1 MKKFVKTISVLLI
14 SLMVLSTC
22 AVAETNII
30 LWHSMSEEAGVLM
43 DEFVREFNET
53 AGKEA
58 GIHVEAV
65 FQGKYSD
72 ATTKMNSIL
81 AAGQYDTL
89 PDVMQIDATGKV
101 AYASAETA
109 YTVDDALKDHPE
121 ADLSAMLAPA
131 LSNWNLAGTQLGLPF
146 ATSTTLLYYN
156 KTILDA
162 VGVTAPKTLADIGT
176 LSGVLPEKNA
186 DGQKLTIYAA
196 LPNTPTLANWLG
208 QLGSDLVD
216 GHNGTETTATQLAC
230 VENGALLTFLTEWKA
245 LYESGSLDNSSGSTD
260 AFVAGQQAIMT
271 SSSSNTASLLQKIGG
286 RFELGAAY
294 YPKVTA
300 DASAGATVSGSCLV
314 MFGMDEARR
323 AAAWAFVTWLTGAD
337 VQARLAAGTG
347 YLPSNTQ
354 AAESADWHALIEE
367 YPQYDVGLSQL
378 MDTPDTM
385 RSVTVGP
392 SADFYYA
399 IQNDVSDMLE
409 EDMSPEETVEL
420 MEEDL
425 NGLLEQYLRANP

>member
-1 MKKFVKTISVLLI
+1 MKTMKSALL
-14 SLMVLSTC
+14 LL
-22 AVAETNII
+22 ALLALLAAHAAAETNIT

-58 GIHVEAV
+58 GIHVDAV

-81 AAGQYDTL
+81 AAGQTDTL

-109 YTVDDALKDHPE
+109 YTVDQALADHPE

-131 LSNWNLAGTQLGLPF
+131 MANWNLAGRQLGLPF

-156 KTILDA
+156 KTLLDA
-162 VGVTAPKTLADIGT
+162 AGAAAPATLADIGA
-176 LSGVLPEKNA
+176 LSGLLPKTNG
-186 DGQKLTIYAA
+186 DGQELTIYAA
-196 LPNTPTLANWLG
+196 LPNTPTLCNWLG

-216 GHNGTETTATQLAC
+216 GHNGTEATATKLAC
-230 VENGALLTFLTEWKA
+230 VENGALLTFLNEWKA
-245 LYESGSLDNSSGSTD
+245 LYASGALNNSAGSTD

-271 SSSSNTASLLQKIGG
+271 SSSSNTASLLSKIGG

-294 YPKVTA
+294 YPRVNA
-300 DASAGATVSGSCLV
+300 EASAGATVSGSCLV
-314 MFGMDEARR
+314 MFGEDGAKRE
-323 AAAWAFVTWLTGAD
+323 AAWTFVTWMTGAD

-347 YLPSNTQ
+347 YLPGNTL
-354 AAESADWHALIEE
+354 AAESEAWQALIAE
-367 YPQYDVGLSQL
+367 YPQYDIGLRQL
-378 MDTPDTM
+378 METPEAM

-399 IQNDVSDMLE
+399 IQNDISDMLE
-409 EDMSPEETVEL
+409 EDLSPEEAAEL

>member
-1 MKKFVKTISVLLI
+1 MKTMKSALL
-14 SLMVLSTC
+14 LL
-22 AVAETNII
+22 ALLALLAAHAAAETNIT

-58 GIHVEAV
+58 GIHVDAV

-81 AAGQYDTL
+81 AAGQTDTL

-101 AYASAETA
+101 PYASAETA
-109 YTVDDALKDHPE
+109 YTVDQALADHPE

-131 LSNWNLAGTQLGLPF
+131 MANWNLAGRQLGLPF

-156 KTILDA
+156 KTLLDA
-162 VGVTAPKTLADIGT
+162 AGAAAPATLADIGA
-176 LSGVLPEKNA
+176 LSGLLPKTNG
-186 DGQKLTIYAA
+186 DGQELTIYAA
-196 LPNTPTLANWLG
+196 LPNTPTLCNWLG

-216 GHNGTETTATQLAC
+216 GHNGTEATATKLAC
-230 VENGALLTFLTEWKA
+230 VENGALLTFLNEWKA
-245 LYESGSLDNSSGSTD
+245 LYASGALNNSAGSTD

-271 SSSSNTASLLQKIGG
+271 SSSSNTASLLSKIGG

-294 YPKVTA
+294 YPKVNA
-300 DASAGATVSGSCLV
+300 EASAGATVSGSCLV
-314 MFGMDEARR
+314 MFGEDGAKRE
-323 AAAWAFVTWLTGAD
+323 AAWTFVTWMTGAD

-347 YLPSNTQ
+347 YLPGNTL
-354 AAESADWHALIEE
+354 AAKSEAWQALIAE
-367 YPQYDVGLSQL
+367 YPQYDIGLRQL
-378 MDTPDTM
+378 METPEAM

-409 EDMSPEETVEL
+409 EDLSPEEAAEL

>member
-1 MKKFVKTISVLLI
+1 MKKRILAAFALL
-14 SLMVLSTC
+14 LTLSF
-22 AVAETNII
+22 AAAAETDIV

-81 AAGQYDTL
+81 AAGQDDTL

-101 AYASAETA
+101 AYASAGAA
-109 YTVDDALKDHPE
+109 YTVDMALQDHPDS
-121 ADLSAMLAPA
+121 DLGALLAPA
-131 LSNWNLAGTQLGLPF
+131 MANWNLAGTQLGLPF

-156 KTILDA
+156 KTLLDA
-162 VGVTAPKTLADIGT
+162 AGAAAPETLADIAA
-176 LSGVLPEKNA
+176 LSGKLPAATE
-186 DGQKLTIYAA
+186 DGQPITIYAC

-216 GHNGTETTATQLAC
+216 GHNGTEATATQLAC
-230 VENGALLTFLTEWKA
+230 IDNGALRTFLTEWKA
-245 LYESGSLDNSSGSTD
+245 LYGSGALENASGSTD

-271 SSSSNTASLLQKIGG
+271 SSSSNTTALLEKIGG

-294 YPKVTA
+294 YPKVNA
-300 DASAGATVSGSCLV
+300 EASAGATVSGSCLV
-314 MFGMDEARR
+314 MFGHDDARR
-323 AAAWAFVTWLTGAD
+323 EAAWTFVRWLTGAD
-337 VQARLAAGTG
+337 VQARFAAGTG
-347 YLPSNTQ
+347 YLPSNTG
-354 AAESADWHALIEE
+354 AAENAAWQELVSAC
-367 YPQYDVGLSQL
+367 PQYDVGLRQL
-378 MDTPDTM
+378 TETPDTM

-409 EDMSPEETVEL
+409 EDMDPEEAEAL
-420 MEEDL
+420 MADDL
-425 NGLLEQYLRANP
+425 NGLLTQYLRANAQ

>member
-1 MKKFVKTISVLLI
+1 MKTMKTALFTLVLVLLLTA
-14 SLMVLSTC
+14 SAL
-22 AVAETNII
+22 AETNIT
-30 LWHSMSEEAGVLM
+30 LWHSMSEEAGALM
-43 DEFVREFNET
+43 DEFVQEFNET
-53 AGKEA
+53 VGKEA
-58 GIHVEAV
+58 GIHVESV

-101 AYASAETA
+101 AYAAAETA
-109 YTVDDALKDHPE
+109 YTVDDALADHPE
-121 ADLSAMLAPA
+121 ADLSMMLAPA
-131 LSNWNLAGTQLGLPF
+131 LMNWNLSGRQLGLPF

-156 KTILDA
+156 KSLLDA
-162 VGVTAPKTLADIGT
+162 AGAAAPGT
-176 LSGVLPEKNA
+176 LSDIGALAGVLPETNA
-186 DGQKLTIYAA
+186 DGQKLTVYAS

-216 GHNGTETTATQLAC
+216 GHNGTEETATRLAC
-230 VENGALLTFLTEWKA
+230 IENGALLAFLQEWKA
-245 LYESGSLDNSSGSTD
+245 LYASGALDNSAGSTD

-271 SSSSNTASLLQKIGG
+271 SSSSNTASLLSKIGG

-294 YPKVTA
+294 YPKVNA

-314 MFGMDEARR
+314 MFGTDEARR
-323 AAAWAFVTWLTGAD
+323 QAAWTFVTWLTGAD

-347 YLPSNTQ
+347 YLPSNMQ
-354 AAESADWHALIEE
+354 AAESSAWQTLILE
-367 YPQYDVGLSQL
+367 YPQYDVGLRQL
-378 MDTPDTM
+378 METPDSM

-409 EDMSPEETVEL
+409 EDLSPEETAEL